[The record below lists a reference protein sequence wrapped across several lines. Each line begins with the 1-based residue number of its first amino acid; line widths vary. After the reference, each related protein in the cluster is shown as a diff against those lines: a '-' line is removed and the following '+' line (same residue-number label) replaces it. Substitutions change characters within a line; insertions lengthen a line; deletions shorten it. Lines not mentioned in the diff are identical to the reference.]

1 MWIVKIQVK
10 FTNYVK
16 VIEEELPRML
26 GLEGGV
32 EFTDSESA
40 YIMYFKASLQ
50 KKLGFY
56 IESMQLFEDI
66 RQDFSQ

>member
-1 MWIVKIQVK
+1 M
-10 FTNYVK
+10 K

-26 GLEGGV
+26 ELEGGV

-40 YIMYFKASLQ
+40 YIRYFKASLQ

-66 RQDFSQ
+66 R